1 MRILALDIGD
11 VRIGLAI
18 SDALGIT
25 ANPLETYWRCK
36 GNEEKD
42 IAYIAKLAADKGVQ
56 RIVLGLPINM
66 DGTEGDR
73 VVKTRAFAE
82 ALAAATPIP
91 LDYQDERLTT
101 VTAERVLI
109 EQGVRREKRKEVI
122 DKVAATIILRTY
134 MDRVCR

>member
-1 MRILALDIGD
+1 MRILALDVGD

-25 ANPLETYWRCK
+25 ANPLDTYVRAK
-36 GNEEKD
+36 NDEDKD
-42 IAYIAKLAADKGVQ
+42 AQVLAKLAQDKGVE
-56 RIVLGLPINM
+56 RIVLGLPLNM

-82 ALAAATPIP
+82 ALARYTSIP

-101 VTAERVLI
+101 VTAEHVLI
-109 EQGVRREKRKEVI
+109 EQGMRREKRKTVI
-122 DKVAATIILRTY
+122 DRVAATIILRCY
-134 MDRVCR
+134 LDRVCR

>member
-1 MRILALDIGD
+1 MRILALDVGD

-25 ANPLETYWRCK
+25 ANPLDTYVRAK
-36 GNEEKD
+36 NDEEYDAKTL
-42 IAYIAKLAADKGVQ
+42 AKLAEEKGVQ
-56 RIVLGLPINM
+56 RIVLGLPLNM

-82 ALAAATPIP
+82 LLSKYTAIP

-101 VTAERVLI
+101 VTAEHVLI
-109 EQGVRREKRKEVI
+109 EQGMRREKRKTVI
-122 DKVAATIILRTY
+122 DRVAATIILRCY
-134 MDRVCR
+134 LDRVCR